1 MSMSPHAPRDSQ
13 SVWRHPCE
21 ENSDWGGP
29 SGCASHPSE
38 FNGSK
43 PFDLTF
49 SFTLP
54 GPTTSHQW
62 VWVLVWMD
70 HSLKCQHVRHFFAM
84 AGPVVECFFFFGG
97 DLAADDNWVDV
108 NERRIPL
115 GIPKLGFQKIW
126 NRCLFFW
133 QIFGD
138 MFFWGCLSCA
148 ASSSWRHG
156 PNASTG
162 LATALRPPAS
172 LGGALIK
179 WCRRADLPS

>member
-84 AGPVVECFFFFGG
+84 AGPLVECFFFFFLGG
-97 DLAADDNWVDV
+97 SCSRWQLSIDV
-108 NERRIPL
+108 NEGRIPL
-115 GIPKLGFQKIW
+115 GIPFLDSQFGIGAFLADFW
-126 NRCLFFW
+126 WCVFFW
-133 QIFGD
+133 LPELC
-138 MFFWGCLSCA
+138 CLKFLA
-148 ASSSWRHG
+148 AWNQRFNRTCHC
-156 PNASTG
+156 P
-162 LATALRPPAS
+162 
-172 LGGALIK
+172 
-179 WCRRADLPS
+179 